1 MREPVALRRTLTLP
15 LLTFYGLG
23 TILGAGIYVLIG
35 EVAGI
40 AGMHAPLA
48 FAVAAVVAAFTAF
61 SYAELAA
68 RHPASAAEAVYVE
81 EGFGR
86 TWLSMLVGALVLFA
100 ALASAAALAN
110 GFAGY
115 LRLFLDVPAW
125 AAILAALFALGTLA
139 AWGIHES
146 ARAAT
151 AATLVEI
158 GGLLLVLAVSG
169 EGLLDLPQRLP
180 ELAPPL
186 QAAAWPGIFLAAFVA
201 FFAFIGFEDMANV
214 AEEVIEP
221 ERAMPR
227 AILLALAAATA
238 LYLLMALAAVLTLSR
253 AELAG
258 HAAPLALMY
267 EKATGREPLLISA
280 IALFAV
286 ANGALVLLIR
296 AARVLHGMS
305 VRGWLPEA
313 FGRVHP
319 LRRTPLLATAV
330 VTLAA
335 LLLALSLPLGALA
348 RATSAAILVVFAL
361 VNLALL
367 RIRRRA
373 PAPPGVR
380 TYPAVVPVTGFA
392 LSLMLLVF
400 QLAELAHWS
409 RSLLLS

>member
-1 MREPVALRRTLTLP
+1 MAEPVALRRTLTLP
-15 LLTFYGLG
+15 LLTLYGLG
-23 TILGAGIYVLIG
+23 TILGAGIYVLVG

-48 FAVAAVVAAFTAF
+48 FAVAAIVATFTAF

-68 RHPASAAEAVYVE
+68 RHPFSAAEAVYVQ

-115 LRLFLDVPAW
+115 LRLFVVVPPW
-125 AAILAALFALGTLA
+125 AAILFVLLALGALA
-139 AWGIHES
+139 TWGIRES
-146 ARAAT
+146 ARAAA
-151 AATLVEI
+151 AATLIEI
-158 GGLLLVLAVSG
+158 GGLLLVVAVSG
-169 EGLLDLPQRLP
+169 DSLLALPQRLP

-186 QAAAWPGIFLAAFVA
+186 QAGAWQGIFLAAFVA

-214 AEEVIEP
+214 AEEVKEP
-221 ERAMPR
+221 ERTMPR
-227 AILLALAAATA
+227 AILLALAIATV
-238 LYLLMALAAVLTLSR
+238 LYLLVALAAVLTLSR

-258 HAAPLALMY
+258 HGAPLALMY
-267 EKATGREPLLISA
+267 EKATGREPVLIGV

-286 ANGALVLLIR
+286 TNGALVLLIR

-305 VRGWLPEA
+305 AQGWLPA
-313 FGRVHP
+313 ALGRVHP
-319 LRRTPLLATAV
+319 VLRTPLPATFVATA
-330 VTLAA
+330 AA
-335 LLLALSLPLGALA
+335 LVLALVLPLVSLA
-348 RATSAAILVVFAL
+348 RATSAAILVVFVL
-361 VNLALL
+361 INLALL

-380 TYPAVVPVTGFA
+380 TYPAAVPAAG
-392 LSLMLLVF
+392 LV
-400 QLAELAHWS
+400 L
-409 RSLLLS
+409 SLLLLGFELVGTVRG

>member
-1 MREPVALRRTLTLP
+1 MQEPVALRRTLTLP

-23 TILGAGIYVLIG
+23 TILGAGIYVLVG

-68 RHPASAAEAVYVE
+68 RHPASAAEAVYVQ
-81 EGFGR
+81 EGFGCA
-86 TWLSMLVGALVLFA
+86 WLSMLVGALVLFA

-115 LRLFLDVPAW
+115 LRLFVAAPAW
-125 AAILAALFALGTLA
+125 LAIVAALLALGALA
-139 AWGIHES
+139 AWGMHES
-146 ARAAT
+146 ARVAA
-151 AATLVEI
+151 AATLIEI
-158 GGLLLVLAVSG
+158 GGLLLVVAVSG
-169 EGLLDLPQRLP
+169 EGLLALPQRLP

-186 QAAAWPGIFLAAFVA
+186 QAGAWPGIFLAAFVA

-214 AEEVIEP
+214 AEEVVAP
-221 ERAMPR
+221 ERTMPR
-227 AILLALAAATA
+227 AILWALAIATA
-238 LYLLMALAAVLTLSR
+238 LYLLVSLAAVLSLSQS
-253 AELAG
+253 ELAG
-258 HAAPLALMY
+258 TAAPLALMY
-267 EKATGREPLLISA
+267 AKATGREPVLIG
-280 IALFAV
+280 IVALFAV
-286 ANGALVLLIR
+286 INGALVLLIR

-305 VRGWLPEA
+305 ARGWLPAA

-319 LRRTPLLATAV
+319 VRRTPMLATAV
-330 VTLAA
+330 VTAA
-335 LLLALSLPLGALA
+335 TLFLALALPLVSLA

-361 VNLALL
+361 INLALL

-380 TYPAVVPVTGFA
+380 VYPALVPLAGFV
-392 LSLMLLVF
+392 LSLLLLAF
-400 QLAELAHWS
+400 QLAGLAG
-409 RSLLLS
+409 